1 MSSKDPDDRDLME
14 IKTMLQREF
23 PQELNTEETLA
34 QTLRRL
40 LIDLKDLRAL
50 NKGKLAD
57 LSTILQ
63 ALSIAGELRQSSD
76 DLLVKSEQVLHAAEA
91 IEALCERAGV
101 MITDNRGVHIK
112 NLTTRMAMQ

>member
-1 MSSKDPDDRDLME
+1 MSSKDPNDRDLME

-23 PQELNTEETLA
+23 PQELNTEETLG
-34 QTLRRL
+34 RL

-57 LSTILQ
+57 LSIILQ
-63 ALSIAGELRQSSD
+63 ALSIAGELREGAD

-101 MITDNRGVHIK
+101 MITNRGVHIK
-112 NLTTRMAMQ
+112 NLTTPMAMQ